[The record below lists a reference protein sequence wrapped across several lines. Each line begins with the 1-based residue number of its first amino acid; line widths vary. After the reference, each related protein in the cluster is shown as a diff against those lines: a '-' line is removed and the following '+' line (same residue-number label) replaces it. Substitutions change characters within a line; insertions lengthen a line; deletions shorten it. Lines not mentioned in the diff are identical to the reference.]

1 MSAEIRHSTFSV
13 PRTPQKIL
21 ADRLAAL
28 LAKIECRRAD
38 SVEEREAVFRLRYR
52 AYLREGAI
60 SANDTGRFTD
70 ADDEADNAYIFGF
83 YVDGELA
90 SSVRLHIANKDHPDF
105 PSLHVFADVLQPL
118 LDAGRVLIDSTRF
131 VAD

>member
-1 MSAEIRHSTFSV
+1 MRQSMSAEIRHSTFSV

-60 SANDTGRFTD
+60 SARR
-70 ADDEADNAYIFGF
+70 I
-83 YVDGELA
+83 
-90 SSVRLHIANKDHPDF
+90 
-105 PSLHVFADVLQPL
+105 
-118 LDAGRVLIDSTRF
+118 RV
-131 VAD
+131 